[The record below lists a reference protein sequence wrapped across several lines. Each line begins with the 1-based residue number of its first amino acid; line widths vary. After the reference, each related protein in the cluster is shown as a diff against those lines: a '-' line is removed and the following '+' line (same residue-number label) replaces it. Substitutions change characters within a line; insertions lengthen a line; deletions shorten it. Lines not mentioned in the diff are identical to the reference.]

1 MRFDNLMKFTSNS
14 PALTATGQVGS
25 VIDFQGRAAEITQL
39 GPNKLYAVVIVR
51 TAAATT
57 NGTGTFSIETGTGIS
72 GATIPLINAGSSVLA
87 TTKGY
92 GITGLTVGIKIVIP
106 FEYLSLKRYVALKW
120 TETAALTALR
130 VAAFVSIEP
139 GYIKAYPD
147 ASN

>member
-1 MRFDNLMKFTSNS
+1 MRIDNLMKFTGNS

-25 VIDFQGRAAEITQL
+25 VIDFRGRASEIVEL
-39 GPNKLYAVVIVR
+39 GPTKVYAVVVVR

-57 NGTGTFSIETGTGIS
+57 NGTGTFGIETGTGIS
-72 GATIPLINAGSSVLA
+72 GATIPLINAGSSVLV

-106 FEYLSLKRYVALKW
+106 LEYLSLKRYVALKW
-120 TETAALTALR
+120 TETAALTALK
-130 VAAFVSIEP
+130 VAGFITLDP

-147 ASN
+147 ATN